1 MEVRNFG
8 ELYCSGKLMN
18 IQELKIILTNKINDL
33 NNKRNLSY
41 QSGDLVS
48 YEDLGNQIEE
58 VQKIITKLDS

>member
-1 MEVRNFG
+1 
-8 ELYCSGKLMN
+8 MN